1 MEFENIE
8 QLVKY
13 VTINLKKGESITKL
27 ERALGLGKDTLRKKL
42 NRANY
47 KFNKELKAFV
57 LDNNTEVTQDNIT
70 HSNTKITLNKK
81 ENVLQDNTY
90 KTQKKEKQ
98 ITLDNTEV
106 TQWFSDEDINI
117 LKSIIKNYK
126 GLEVER
132 LELQGKITTRSF
144 RTYETVVDMFVKYCN
159 NNKLIQ
165 KDAIA
170 QAMINFME
178 K

>member
-13 VTINLKKGESITKL
+13 VNINLKKGESITKL

-70 HSNTKITLNKK
+70 HH
-81 ENVLQDNTY
+81 
-90 KTQKKEKQ
+90 
-98 ITLDNTEV
+98 NTELFYYLSNLV
-106 TQWFSDEDINI
+106 AHNSIPPYLI
-117 LKSIIKNYK
+117 LRIWIYII
-126 GLEVER
+126 
-132 LELQGKITTRSF
+132 QG
-144 RTYETVVDMFVKYCN
+144 
-159 NNKLIQ
+159 
-165 KDAIA
+165 
-170 QAMINFME
+170 
-178 K
+178 

>member
-13 VTINLKKGESITKL
+13 VNINLKKGESITKL

-47 KFNKELKAFV
+47 KFKKELKEFV
-57 LDNNTEVTQDNIT
+57 LDNNIEVTQDNIT

-90 KTQKKEKQ
+90 KTQKKERE
-98 ITLDNTEV
+98 ITPDNTEV
-106 TQWFSDEDINI
+106 AQGFSDEDINI

-132 LELQGKITTRSF
+132 LKLQGNITTRSF
-144 RTYETVVDMFVKYCN
+144 RTYETVIDKFVKYCSS
-159 NNKLIQ
+159 NKLSQ